1 MICLKRTLRN
11 CVICTGINEYM
22 TKSEYLETATKSYEW
37 QSHAYIQYGLICIPA
52 CVQIVNCDI
61 ITGDWHTCFS
71 SRIWTGWTQEGKL
84 HIYHCITY
92 QDF

>member
-1 MICLKRTLRN
+1 MICFKKNSQKL
-11 CVICTGINEYM
+11 CTMHLYQWIHA
-22 TKSEYLETATKSYEW
+22 KSEYLETATKSYEW
-37 QSHAYIQYGLICIPA
+37 QSNTYIENGLICIPA

-61 ITGDWHTCFS
+61 IAGDWHTCFS
-71 SRIWTGWTQEGKL
+71 PRIWTGWTQEGKL